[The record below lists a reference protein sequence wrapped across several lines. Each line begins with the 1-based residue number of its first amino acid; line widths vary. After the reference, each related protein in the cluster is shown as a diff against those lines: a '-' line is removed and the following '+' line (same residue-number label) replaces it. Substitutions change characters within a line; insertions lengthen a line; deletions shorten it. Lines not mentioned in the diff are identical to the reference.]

1 MFNFQAFIRRKWA
14 EVSASSGQKGTVID
28 ELAVKP
34 TGLVMA
40 DFNNAL
46 VQQRQVN
53 NIAEWRNMTEDQLD
67 FFGNKFF

>member
-1 MFNFQAFIRRKWA
+1 MFNFQSFIRRKWA

-34 TGLVMA
+34 TGLVMS
-40 DFNNAL
+40 DFNNTL

-53 NIAEWRNMTEDQLD
+53 DISKWESMTD
-67 FFGNKFF
+67 GVT